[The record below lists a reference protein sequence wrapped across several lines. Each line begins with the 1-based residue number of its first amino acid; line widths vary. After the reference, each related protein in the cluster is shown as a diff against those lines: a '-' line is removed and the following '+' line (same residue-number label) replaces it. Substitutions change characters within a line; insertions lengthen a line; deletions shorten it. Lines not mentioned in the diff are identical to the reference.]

1 MGITLGLETDGPS
14 SSLEST
20 AGLTSISLE
29 SMIPVNTPNK
39 ARARLYTPVTLTA
52 QVSVERGENMIDS
65 EQTTLESRIPTGKD
79 KEAEG
84 LKGEERV
91 SALHSL
97 AN

>member
-14 SSLEST
+14 SSLQST

-29 SMIPVNTPNK
+29 SMEPVNTPNK

-65 EQTTLESRIPTGKD
+65 LSKPRWRAAFQQGKT
-79 KEAEG
+79 KRQRG
-84 LKGEERV
+84 
-91 SALHSL
+91 
-97 AN
+97 